1 MFGLPNPCPYVV
13 DTWYIDSWQM
23 NSTDQ
28 IIMNQYEPLASSTT
42 IMYNYTSACFKY
54 EDMKMEP
61 IFCAYRST
69 LFLYLKVNKLLAIF
83 RLISGIAF
91 LVVFFIYGTLPHLR
105 NLHSKVV
112 MCHAFNS
119 AVSSFI
125 QAIYVFH
132 LLGLVLDNL
141 SSKIFGMFIRI
152 KYNYI

>member
-1 MFGLPNPCPYVV
+1 
-13 DTWYIDSWQM
+13 M
-23 NSTDQ
+23 NSMGQ
-28 IIMNQYEPLASSTT
+28 IIMNQYESLASSTP
-42 IMYNYTSACFKY
+42 IMYNYTSACFTY
-54 EDMKMEP
+54 EDMEMEP
-61 IFCAYRST
+61 QFCTDRRNIIP
-69 LFLYLKVNKLLAIF
+69 YLELKLLVIF
-83 RLISGIAF
+83 RLISGTAF

-105 NLHSKVV
+105 NLHGKVV